1 MSTDSGVDEEV
12 VFHIY
17 SVEYYSAIKGNSFDS
32 VLKRW
37 MNLEPII

>member
-17 SVEYYSAIKGNSFDS
+17 SVEYYSAIKRKETES
-32 VLKRW
+32 VL
-37 MNLEPII
+37 MT